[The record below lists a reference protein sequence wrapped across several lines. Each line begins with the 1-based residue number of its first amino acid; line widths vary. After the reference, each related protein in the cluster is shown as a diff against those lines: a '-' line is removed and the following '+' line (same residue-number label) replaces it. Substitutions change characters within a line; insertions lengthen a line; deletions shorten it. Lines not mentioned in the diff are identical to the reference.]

1 MSGPLEGIKVV
12 EMGVW
17 VAAPAAGC
25 ILGDWGADVVK
36 IEPPGIG
43 DPARLFSSMYGVDLP
58 LNPPFEM
65 DNRNKRSIVV
75 DARSEAGQQVVHQ
88 LLAEADV
95 FISNV
100 RPAGLAR
107 LGLGHEALLE
117 RYPRL
122 VYGMITGYGLEGA
135 EADRAAYDI
144 AAFWARSGIAAA
156 LTREGQPPP
165 AQRGGMGDHNTGLAL
180 AGAVSAA
187 LFERERTGRG
197 QLVSTSLLREGLY
210 TLSFDLAFGL
220 RLGVPIQVADRRT
233 IGAVTINSYA
243 DRDGRWFWIVG
254 LEGDRHWAPLARA
267 VGRPEWIDDPR
278 YATQAKRA
286 EHAVA
291 LIAELD
297 AIFATRTREEWGLIF
312 DAEVDLWWAPVQTS
326 EEVMADPQV
335 EAAGGFAHVPD
346 QGATTTLP
354 ATPVDFKGAPVL
366 QRSMAPEH
374 GQHTDEVLAELGY
387 GPESI
392 AGLRAEG
399 IVGGGAEG

>member
-25 ILGDWGADVVK
+25 ILGDWGADVIK
-36 IEPPGIG
+36 IEPPGLG
-43 DPARLFSSMYGVDLP
+43 DHSRMFSSMYGVDLP
-58 LNPPFEM
+58 INPPFEM

-75 DARSEAGQQVVHQ
+75 DARTEAGLSIVHE
-88 LLAEADV
+88 LLADADV
-95 FISNV
+95 FITNV
-100 RPAGLAR
+100 RPAGLER
-107 LGLGHEALLE
+107 LGLGHEALLA
-117 RYPRL
+117 RHSKL
-122 VYGMITGYGLEGA
+122 VYGLITGYGLDGDD
-135 EADRAAYDI
+135 ADRAAYDI
-144 AAFWARSGIAAA
+144 AAFWARSGIAAS
-156 LTREGQPPP
+156 LSREGEPPP

-220 RLGVPIQVADRRT
+220 RLGVPIQVADRRK

-267 VGRPEWIDDPR
+267 VGRPEWIDDAR
-278 YATQAKRA
+278 YSDQGSRA
-286 EHAVA
+286 QHAEA

-297 AIFATRTREEWGLIF
+297 SIFATKTREEWGAIF

-326 EEVMADPQV
+326 EEVISDPQV
-335 EAAGGFAHVPD
+335 HAAGGFAEVPD
-346 QGATTTLP
+346 GPTTTMLP
-354 ATPVDFKGAPVL
+354 ATPVDFGGMPVV

-374 GQHTDEVLAELGY
+374 GAHTDEVLSELGHSAN
-387 GPESI
+387 SI
-392 AGLRAEG
+392 ARLREDGVVAG
-399 IVGGGAEG
+399 S

>member
-1 MSGPLEGIKVV
+1 MPGPLDGLKVL

-25 ILGDWGADVVK
+25 ILGDWGADVIK
-36 IEPPGIG
+36 IEPPGVG
-43 DPARLFSSMYGVDLP
+43 DPARTFSKMYGVDLP
-58 LNPPFEM
+58 INPPFEM
-65 DNRNKRSIVV
+65 DNRNKRSIVI
-75 DARSEAGQQVVHQ
+75 DARSEAGLGVVHE

-95 FISNV
+95 FITNV
-100 RPAGLAR
+100 RPAGLER
-107 LGLGHEALLE
+107 IGLGHDALLE

-122 VYGMITGYGLEGA
+122 VYGLITGYGLDGE

-144 AAFWARSGIAAA
+144 AAFWARSGVAGS
-156 LTREGQPPP
+156 LTRPGEPPP
-165 AQRGGMGDHNTGLAL
+165 SQRGGMGDHNTGLAL

-233 IGAVTINSYA
+233 HGAVTINSYA
-243 DRDGRWFWIVG
+243 DCDGRWFWIVG

-267 VGRPEWIDDPR
+267 VGRPEWIDDSR
-278 YATQAKRA
+278 YCDQGARA
-286 EHAVA
+286 QHAEA

-297 AIFATRTREEWGLIF
+297 RIFATKTREEWGAIF
-312 DAEVDLWWAPVQTS
+312 DAEVELWWAPVQSS
-326 EEVMADPQV
+326 EDVIADPQV
-335 EAAGGFAHVPD
+335 HAAGGFAEVPD
-346 QGATTTLP
+346 GPTTTMLP
-354 ATPVDFKGAPVL
+354 ATPVDFGGSPVV

-374 GQHTDEVLAELGY
+374 GAHTDDILMELGHS
-387 GPESI
+387 PDSI
-392 AGLRAEG
+392 AQLRADG
-399 IVGGGAEG
+399 VVAGD

>member
-1 MSGPLEGIKVV
+1 M
-12 EMGVW
+12 
-17 VAAPAAGC
+17 
-25 ILGDWGADVVK
+25 
-36 IEPPGIG
+36 
-43 DPARLFSSMYGVDLP
+43 FSSMYGVDLP
-58 LNPPFEM
+58 VNPPFEM

-75 DARSEAGQQVVHQ
+75 DARNEAGLEVVHQ
-88 LLAEADV
+88 LLSEADV

-107 LGLGHEALLE
+107 LGLDHETLLA

-122 VYGMITGYGLEGA
+122 VYGLITGYGLEGA
-135 EADRAAYDI
+135 DADRAAYDI
-144 AAFWARSGIAAA
+144 AAFWARSGIAAS
-156 LTREGQPPP
+156 LSREGQPPP

-187 LFERERTGRG
+187 LFEREHTQRG

-254 LEGDRHWAPLARA
+254 LEGDRHWAPLTRA
-267 VGRPEWIDDPR
+267 VGRPEWAEDPR
-278 YATQAKRA
+278 YDTQAVRA
-286 EHAVA
+286 QHAEA

-297 AIFATRTREEWGLIF
+297 AIFATKTREEWGAIF

-326 EEVMADPQV
+326 DEVLGDPQV
-335 EAAGGFAHVPD
+335 EAAGGFAQVPD

-354 ATPVDFKGAPVL
+354 ATPVDFGGGPVV

-374 GQHTDEVLAELGY
+374 GQHTDEVLAELGHA
-387 GPESI
+387 PESI
-392 AGLRAEG
+392 ARLRAAG
-399 IVGGGAEG
+399 VVGGG